1 MYQVSKNIH
10 LIDTSV
16 DIYIYISINETWI
29 EKLCQSIGRVILRA
43 RWATES
49 AFNYIKSLIIG

>member
-16 DIYIYISINETWI
+16 DIYISINETWI
-29 EKLCQSIGRVILRA
+29 EKLRQSIGRVILRA